1 MIGSSP
7 ISGVVAC
14 TRLALSAY
22 KKPFGSGEFGKEIAK
37 TALEWLSF
45 NGPDSEVF
53 QSHMEEMAIE
63 LGHPGLAAN
72 DLHERLRAGVGSW
85 NQEETKLSRFFSWAG
100 KFKHFVKYWK
110 FQSLVFTQWQTMHME
125 LEAAEAA
132 EVAAT
137 EQDDENQGRQNQGG
151 TLQGKRGQDLLKALK
166 AMQQSRHT
174 LDIVA
179 DVLKD
184 ESVKKYSHMIFF
196 CQAPFATEYRRVLQ
210 KLHDVDPE
218 SVRNL
223 QVGWANRHWALEIWN
238 IFASFANAKV
248 METLNL
254 SNPVAGKEDE
264 QLADAKCF
272 GELLVRA
279 AAQRAWTMAIYDLAP
294 ESWCGILDS
303 CPNQS
308 RAALSKMKADAQ
320 IVDEAYKKWMTGK
333 DTEQSGFD
341 VVFSNLWLHKLTLV
355 QDPYALPCSVISVF
369 PMPFSQ
375 FFA

>member
-22 KKPFGSGEFGKEIAK
+22 KKPFGSGEFGKEIAA
-37 TALEWLSF
+37 TALQWLSS
-45 NGPDSEVF
+45 NGPDSELF

-100 KFKHFVKYWK
+100 KFQHFVKYWK
-110 FQSLVFTQWQTMHME
+110 FQSLVFTQWQTLHVE
-125 LEAAEAA
+125 LQAAEDAPM
-132 EVAAT
+132 EH
-137 EQDDENQGRQNQGG
+137 DDENQGPQIQEG

-184 ESVKKYSHMIFF
+184 DCVKKYSHMIFF
-196 CQAPFATEYRRVLQ
+196 CQAPFATEYRRVLK
-210 KLHDVDPE
+210 KLHDVDPG
-218 SVRNL
+218 SVRQL

-238 IFASFANAKV
+238 VLASFANTGV

-264 QLADAKCF
+264 QLADAKSF

-294 ESWCGILDS
+294 ESWSGILDS
-303 CPNQS
+303 CPDQS
-308 RAALSKMKADAQ
+308 RAALSKMKDDAQ
-320 IVDEAYKKWMTGK
+320 IVEEAYQNWMTG
-333 DTEQSGFD
+333 TSPEQTGFD

-355 QDPYALPCSVISVF
+355 QDLSALPSS
-369 PMPFSQ
+369 
-375 FFA
+375 